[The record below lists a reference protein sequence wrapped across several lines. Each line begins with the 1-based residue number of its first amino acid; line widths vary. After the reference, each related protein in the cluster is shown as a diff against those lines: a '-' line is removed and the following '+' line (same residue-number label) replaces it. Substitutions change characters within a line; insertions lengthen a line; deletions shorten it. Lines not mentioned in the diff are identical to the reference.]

1 MKQKTDKFH
10 LLVIHAT
17 GVMPVSATFYDV
29 FYDSRGLG

>member
-1 MKQKTDKFH
+1 MKQKTNIFH
-10 LLVIHAT
+10 LLVIQAT